1 MSASDAPVRYTAFEP
16 RGFRETISLL
26 KRQVQQLYLSDQ
38 IPWVL
43 GYSGGKDSTATLQLV
58 WTALAELVPAQR
70 SKTIHVISTDTLVE
84 NPIVAMWVTHSLD
97 RMREAAKE
105 QSMPIEPH
113 RLTPTVT
120 DSFWVNLV
128 GKGYPAPRPK
138 FRWCTSRLK
147 INPSNDFINGV
158 VDQNGEAILVLGS
171 RKHESEKRKAVLE
184 KYEGS
189 TRELLSKNANPRLD
203 RVWVYTPVSD
213 WSNDD
218 VWQYLMQVQNPWG
231 HRNKE
236 LLGMYQGAT
245 ADGECPLVVDTST
258 PSCGDSRFGCYVCT
272 MVDQDKSM
280 QAMISND
287 QEKEW
292 MLPLA
297 ELRNTYLDIKD
308 DRKHRDF
315 RRLDGSLTLFK
326 GRLVHGPYKQSYRET
341 LLRAIL
347 RAQTRV
353 RQHGPEEVKRLQ
365 LISIEE
371 LDEIRRIW
379 IQEKHEIEDSLPRLY
394 EQEIGEP
401 FPGGA
406 FDDGHSLQAE
416 DIQLLKQICNA
427 ETESGELHFQ
437 MVRELLHTEAQYR
450 TASRRVG
457 LYDAIDRTLRVGGFD
472 NAEEALQFKLKE
484 DRELASLAVAESV
497 APYQAD
503 LEEVVHH
510 DL

>member
-1 MSASDAPVRYTAFEP
+1 MNAIDPTGGYSAFEAL
-16 RGFRETISLL
+16 GLRETVGLL
-26 KRQVQQLYLSDQ
+26 KHQVQDLYLSDDL
-38 IPWVL
+38 PWVI
-43 GYSGGKDSTATLQLV
+43 GYSGGKDSTATLQLI
-58 WTALAELVPAQR
+58 WTAVSELAAEQR
-70 SKTIHVISTDTLVE
+70 CKAIHVISTDTLVE
-84 NPIVAMWVTHSLD
+84 NPIVAMWVTHSLE
-97 RMREAAKE
+97 RMRTAAAE
-105 QSMPIEPH
+105 QGMPVEPH
-113 RLTPTVT
+113 RLTPAVK

-147 INPSNDFINGV
+147 ISPSNSFIENIL
-158 VDQNGEAILVLGS
+158 DKSNEAILVLGS
-171 RKHESEKRKAVLE
+171 RKLESAKRRAVMK

-189 TRELLSKNANPRLD
+189 TRELLSKNSNPRLD
-203 RVWVYTPVSD
+203 RVWVYTPVEN

-218 VWQYLMQVQNPWG
+218 VWLYLMQTANPWG
-231 HRNKE
+231 HQNKE

-280 QAMISND
+280 QAMIRND

-297 ELRNTYLDIKD
+297 DLRNRYLNTKD

-315 RRLDGSLTLFK
+315 RRIDGSLTLFH
-326 GRLVHGPYKQSYRET
+326 GQLVHGPYKQSYREE

-347 RAQTRV
+347 RAQKQV
-353 RQHGPEEVKRLQ
+353 RQLGPADVRDLQ
-365 LISIEE
+365 LITMNE

-379 IQEKHEIEDSLPRLY
+379 IEEKHEIEDSLPRIY
-394 EQEIGEP
+394 REETGQS

-406 FDDGHSLQAE
+406 FDDGHLLQAD
-416 DIQLLKQICNA
+416 DIQLLKELCDSS
-427 ETESGELHFQ
+427 TESGELHFQ
-437 MVRELLHTEAQYR
+437 MVRELLHTEARYR

-457 LYDAIDRTLRVGGFD
+457 LYEAIDRTLRNGGFD
-472 NAEEALQFKLKE
+472 SEEEALQFKLKKE
-484 DRELASLAVAESV
+484 GQVAELDQS
-497 APYQAD
+497 ASYQAD
-503 LEEVVHH
+503 LVEAEVMP
-510 DL
+510 

>member
-1 MSASDAPVRYTAFEP
+1 MNASDTPVRYTAFAP
-16 RGFRETISLL
+16 KGLKETIRLL
-26 KRQVQQLYLSDQ
+26 TQQVQRLYLSDQ

-58 WTALAELVPAQR
+58 WTAIAELAPQQR
-70 SKTIHVISTDTLVE
+70 SKKIYVISTDTLVE
-84 NPIVAMWVTHSLD
+84 NPIVAMWVTHSLE
-97 RMREAAKE
+97 RMRVAAAE
-105 QSMPIEPH
+105 QSVPIEPH
-113 RLTPTVT
+113 RLTPAAK
-120 DSFWVNLV
+120 DSFWVNLI

-147 INPSNDFINGV
+147 INPSNDFINRV

-171 RKHESEKRKAVLE
+171 RKYESDQRKAVLE

-203 RVWVYTPVSD
+203 RVWIYTPVAD

-280 QAMISND
+280 QAMIRND

-297 ELRNTYLDIKD
+297 ELRNKYLDITD

-326 GRLVHGPYKQSYRET
+326 GRLIHGPYKQSYRET
-341 LLRAIL
+341 IL
-347 RAQTRV
+347 REILSAQTRV
-353 RQHGPEEVKRLQ
+353 RNTGPDEVRQLT
-365 LISIEE
+365 LISNEE
-371 LDEIRRIW
+371 LMEIRRIW
-379 IQEKHEIEDSLPRLY
+379 IQEKHEIEDSLPRIYL
-394 EQEIGEP
+394 EEMGEP
-401 FPGGA
+401 FPEA
-406 FDDGHSLQAE
+406 SFNDGNPLQAG
-416 DIQLLKQICNA
+416 DIQLLKTICQTD
-427 ETESGELHFQ
+427 TESGELHFQ
-437 MVRELLHTEAQYR
+437 LVRELLHTEAQYR

-457 LYDAIDRTLRVGGFD
+457 LYEAINRTLMVGGFD
-472 NAEEALQFKLKE
+472 SEEDALQFKLKE
-484 DRELASLAVAESV
+484 DRDLAGKTVAEG
-497 APYQAD
+497 ATPYQDD
-503 LEEVVHH
+503 LEEAV
-510 DL
+510 